1 MTQYQEY
8 MIKCETKKLDVAFS
22 KLADAIYTN
31 SYRVERDIRSELEDK
46 LQPTDFA
53 VISDL
58 IYAYQNWYD
67 AYESDAIDAPIVLS
81 YFSAELKRCQ
91 AEIVNL
97 ATANY

>member
-1 MTQYQEY
+1 MKTYTEY
-8 MIKCETKKLDVAFS
+8 IIECETRELDVMFS
-22 KLADAIYTN
+22 KLSDAIYTN

-58 IYAYQNWYD
+58 IYVYQNWYD
-67 AYESDAIDAPIVLS
+67 AYESDAIVAPIALS

-97 ATANY
+97 VTANY